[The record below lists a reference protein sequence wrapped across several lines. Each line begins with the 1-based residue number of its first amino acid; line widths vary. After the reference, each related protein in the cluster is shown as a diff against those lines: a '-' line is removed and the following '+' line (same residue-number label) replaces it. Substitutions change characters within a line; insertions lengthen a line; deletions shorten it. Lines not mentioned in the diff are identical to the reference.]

1 VPSLRSCII
10 AASHPPW
17 VSHSAAVLSLRT
29 SWEPAL
35 VAVAVQ
41 TAFRQD
47 EERVQAAHARSA
59 AESWAAGQA
68 HCGWARS
75 DCSAVLLEN
84 DSPRAVVPGAE
95 LWADGWVPACS
106 TQADLVVVMEHGS
119 VPAGPWADGV
129 PTYSAQADLVVL
141 MEHGS
146 VLAGPWADGWV
157 PACSAQADSVVLM
170 EHGSDPADYSE
181 PADPREQHCSLDAQP
196 VHGPV
201 AELPPD
207 SPEGCK
213 VSLFVLRAQRRG
225 H

>member
-10 AASHPPW
+10 AASRPPS
-17 VSHSAAVLSLRT
+17 VSHSAAGLSLLT

-35 VAVAVQ
+35 AAVAVQ
-41 TAFRQD
+41 TAFRQ
-47 EERVQAAHARSA
+47 EEECVQAANARSA

-119 VPAGPWADGV
+119 VPAGPWADGWV
-129 PTYSAQADLVVL
+129 PAYSAQADLVVL
-141 MEHGS
+141 MELGS
-146 VLAGPWADGWV
+146 V
-157 PACSAQADSVVLM
+157 
-170 EHGSDPADYSE
+170 PADYSE
-181 PADPREQHCSLDAQP
+181 PGDPREQHYSLDAQP

-201 AELPPD
+201 AELRHD
-207 SPEGCK
+207 SPERCK
-213 VSLFVLRAQRRG
+213 VSLLVSRAQRRG